1 MQNDFFFWFRQI
13 RASVTIHV
21 KLSFLFFFR
30 AFERTAQTIV
40 HVGQQG
46 IIASLLQLESNAQR
60 IESCNEALT
69 ELISLFNVRLSHE
82 LLFFSFVCKCGRIFF
97 FFTY

>member
-1 MQNDFFFWFRQI
+1 M
-13 RASVTIHV
+13 TIHV
-21 KLSFLFFFR
+21 KLSFFFFFR

-82 LLFFSFVCKCGRIFF
+82 LLFFSFVCKCGRIFILF
-97 FFTY
+97 YLLSFY

>member
-1 MQNDFFFWFRQI
+1 VRKVELKFYVKRSFFF
-13 RASVTIHV
+13 S
-21 KLSFLFFFR
+21 R

-46 IIASLLQLESNAQR
+46 IIASLLQLESNAQS

-69 ELISLFNVRLSHE
+69 ELISLFNVRPRAA
-82 LLFFSFVCKCGRIFF
+82 LFFSYNAAKSF
-97 FFTY
+97 